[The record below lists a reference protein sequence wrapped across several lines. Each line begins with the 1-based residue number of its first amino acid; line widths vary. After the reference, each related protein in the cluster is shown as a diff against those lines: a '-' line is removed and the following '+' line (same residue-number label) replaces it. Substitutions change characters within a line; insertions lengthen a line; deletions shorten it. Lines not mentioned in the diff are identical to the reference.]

1 MKKSDRSFE
10 EILADVLSKD
20 EHRVWS
26 GACNIIS
33 LGQDPERIAPF
44 IPHLDEIRESTT
56 GVPLGGA
63 VAPNKRFVDLTLK
76 IIEFHKRGTD
86 CPCRLYPLSGEDSI
100 YNPKEQAE
108 QGNVS
113 IIETL
118 HGGNSNFAEYSYIAE
133 CSRCK
138 RRYKITEKLYHFV
151 CWKWYSI

>member
-1 MKKSDRSFE
+1 MFCRKTSTGFGAAHAILFPSVKTLNVLHPSSPIWMKSEKVQQG
-10 EILADVLSKD
+10 L
-20 EHRVWS
+20 
-26 GACNIIS
+26 
-33 LGQDPERIAPF
+33 
-44 IPHLDEIRESTT
+44 
-56 GVPLGGA
+56 LGGA